1 MGEPYHI
8 FPVGIIRRREKT
20 VRIDIYPPY
29 REGLLGL
36 EQFSHIQ
43 VLYWLHINDTTEKR
57 KTLKVHP
64 RKNPANPLTGVFATH
79 SPRRPN
85 PLGLSLCQVRTV
97 YADGIDIE
105 DIDAFDGSP
114 VIDIKAYFPR
124 EADDSPI
131 RHPDWE

>member
-1 MGEPYHI
+1 MIEPFYI
-8 FPVGIIRRREKT
+8 YPVGIIRRREDT
-20 VRIDIYPPY
+20 ARIDIYPPY

-36 EQFSHIQ
+36 DQFSHIH

-85 PLGLSLCQVRTV
+85 PLALSLCQVRAV
-97 YADGIDIE
+97 DDDGIDIE

-124 EADDSPI
+124 DADDLPI
-131 RHPDWE
+131 RYPAWE